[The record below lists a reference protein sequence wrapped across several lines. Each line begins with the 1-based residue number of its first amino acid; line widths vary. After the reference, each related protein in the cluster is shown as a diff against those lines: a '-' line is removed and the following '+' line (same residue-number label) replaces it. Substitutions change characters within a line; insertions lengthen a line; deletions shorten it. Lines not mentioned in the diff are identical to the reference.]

1 MVLLNTEL
9 EINQSMQI
17 LMDRNGHH
25 GSVQTKAETTSCP
38 QKLEVGTVRC

>member
-25 GSVQTKAETTSCP
+25 GSVQTKAEHYIMSP
-38 QKLEVGTVRC
+38 EVGSGDC